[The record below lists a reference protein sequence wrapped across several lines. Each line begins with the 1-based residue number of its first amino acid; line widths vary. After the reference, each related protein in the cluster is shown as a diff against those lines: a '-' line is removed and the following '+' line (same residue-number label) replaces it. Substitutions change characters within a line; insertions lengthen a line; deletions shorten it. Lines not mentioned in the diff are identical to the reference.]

1 ALSYEQE
8 RIGSA
13 APGGF
18 GDDVNVRA
26 WQLGAAY
33 DFEAVKVHAACGQT
47 RHGVFGAGIGN
58 LDSNASLSVGS
69 TLDALKYNAYLVG
82 LSAPV
87 GAGSIMASWQMADPR
102 SNPDAAPNAE
112 LDKMN
117 IYSLGYTYN
126 LSKRTNMYVFG
137 SYAKDANFID
147 GVKATYAGVG
157 LRH

>member
-1 ALSYEQE
+1 LGESGTVAAGEINRRSA
-8 RIGSA
+8 IG
-13 APGGF
+13 
-18 GDDVNVRA
+18 
-26 WQLGAAY
+26 
-33 DFEAVKVHAACGQT
+33 
-47 RHGVFGAGIGN
+47 GN
-58 LDSNASLSVGS
+58 LDG
-69 TLDALKYNAYLVG
+69 LKYNQYLLG
-82 LSAPV
+82 LSAPL

-102 SNPDAAPNAE
+102 SNPDAAPNLE

-157 LRH
+157 LRHRF